1 MLLAGV
7 ILILVIFALIG
18 WRKGVIRLVLSLV
31 SMIITIMAAV
41 VIAPLATTAI
51 KNNTNID
58 ENIAQSI
65 YTVLY
70 ENKEVDEYFEDK
82 QVLTGGIDISQVES
96 HIQTVTDV
104 VAEVGDKI
112 NLPESLTEAVKAMP
126 DSELMSV
133 IREYGEASVKEI
145 TIRLI
150 AFRLADIVLTATAYL
165 VIMVV
170 VSIVLRVV
178 VAATGLIRRLP
189 VIKQADKLG
198 GLIVGLV
205 EGIAVVWIFF
215 TVVTAISGTQ
225 AASNILVQ
233 IHGNAILESLYNC
246 NPITSLLFSTIRSE
260 ERRVGKECRYRWS
273 TYN

>member
-7 ILILVIFALIG
+7 ILILIIFALIG

-41 VIAPLATTAI
+41 VIAPMATTAI

-150 AFRLADIVLTATAYL
+150 ALRLADIVLTAIAYL

-170 VSIVLRVV
+170 VSIV
-178 VAATGLIRRLP
+178 LP

-233 IHGNAILESLYNC
+233 IHGNAILEALYNC
-246 NPITSLLFSTIRSE
+246 NPITSLLFSTIR
-260 ERRVGKECRYRWS
+260 
-273 TYN
+273 

>member
-7 ILILVIFALIG
+7 ILILVIFALI
-18 WRKGVIRLVLSLV
+18 LSLV

-82 QVLTGGIDISQVES
+82 QVFTGGIDISQVES

-133 IREYGEASVKEI
+133 IREYGEVSVKEI

-150 AFRLADIVLTATAYL
+150 AFRLADIVLTAIAYL

-205 EGIAVVWIFF
+205 EGIVVVWIFF

-233 IHGNAILESLYNC
+233 IHGNAILELLYNC
-246 NPITSLLFSTIRSE
+246 NPITSLLFSTIR
-260 ERRVGKECRYRWS
+260 
-273 TYN
+273 

>member
-1 MLLAGV
+1 MD
-7 ILILVIFALIG
+7 F
-18 WRKGVIRLVLSLV
+18 
-31 SMIITIMAAV
+31 
-41 VIAPLATTAI
+41 
-51 KNNTNID
+51 D

-246 NPITSLLFSTIRSE
+246 NPITSLLFSTIR
-260 ERRVGKECRYRWS
+260 
-273 TYN
+273 

>member
-41 VIAPLATTAI
+41 VIAPTTAI

-150 AFRLADIVLTATAYL
+150 AFRLADIVLTAIAYL

-189 VIKQADKLG
+189 VIKQAGRINSRAGRGNCSCMDILYRCD
-198 GLIVGLV
+198 
-205 EGIAVVWIFF
+205 
-215 TVVTAISGTQ
+215 
-225 AASNILVQ
+225 SNKW
-233 IHGNAILESLYNC
+233 N
-246 NPITSLLFSTIRSE
+246 TSSF
-260 ERRVGKECRYRWS
+260 
-273 TYN
+273 

>member
-7 ILILVIFALIG
+7 ILILIIFALIG

-41 VIAPLATTAI
+41 VIAPMATTAI

-133 IREYGEASVKEI
+133 IRESVKEI

-150 AFRLADIVLTATAYL
+150 ALRLADIVLTAIAYL

-233 IHGNAILESLYNC
+233 IHGNAILEALYNC
-246 NPITSLLFSTIRSE
+246 NPITSLLFSTIR
-260 ERRVGKECRYRWS
+260 
-273 TYN
+273 

>member
-189 VIKQADKLG
+189 IKQADKLG

-246 NPITSLLFSTIRSE
+246 NPITSLLFSTIR
-260 ERRVGKECRYRWS
+260 
-273 TYN
+273 

>member
-1 MLLAGV
+1 MYK
-7 ILILVIFALIG
+7 
-18 WRKGVIRLVLSLV
+18 R
-31 SMIITIMAAV
+31 
-41 VIAPLATTAI
+41 
-51 KNNTNID
+51 
-58 ENIAQSI
+58 Q
-65 YTVLY
+65 
-70 ENKEVDEYFEDK
+70 DEYFEDK

-150 AFRLADIVLTATAYL
+150 ALRLADIVLTAIAYL

-233 IHGNAILESLYNC
+233 IHGNAILEALYNC
-246 NPITSLLFSTIRSE
+246 NPITSLLFSLSLIHI
-260 ERRVGKECRYRWS
+260 
-273 TYN
+273 

>member
-31 SMIITIMAAV
+31 SMIITIMAA
-41 VIAPLATTAI
+41 PLVTTAI

-150 AFRLADIVLTATAYL
+150 AFRLADIVLTAIAYL

-246 NPITSLLFSTIRSE
+246 NPITSLLFSTIR
-260 ERRVGKECRYRWS
+260 
-273 TYN
+273 

>member
-7 ILILVIFALIG
+7 ILILIIFALIG

-70 ENKEVDEYFEDK
+70 ENKVDEYFEDK

-150 AFRLADIVLTATAYL
+150 ALRLADIVLTAIAYL

-246 NPITSLLFSTIRSE
+246 NPITSLLFSTIR
-260 ERRVGKECRYRWS
+260 
-273 TYN
+273 

>member
-41 VIAPLATTAI
+41 VIAPMATTAI

-104 VAEVGDKI
+104 VAEVGD
-112 NLPESLTEAVKAMP
+112 
-126 DSELMSV
+126 
-133 IREYGEASVKEI
+133 
-145 TIRLI
+145 
-150 AFRLADIVLTATAYL
+150 
-165 VIMVV
+165 
-170 VSIVLRVV
+170 
-178 VAATGLIRRLP
+178 
-189 VIKQADKLG
+189 
-198 GLIVGLV
+198 
-205 EGIAVVWIFF
+205 
-215 TVVTAISGTQ
+215 
-225 AASNILVQ
+225 
-233 IHGNAILESLYNC
+233 
-246 NPITSLLFSTIRSE
+246 
-260 ERRVGKECRYRWS
+260 
-273 TYN
+273 

>member
-150 AFRLADIVLTATAYL
+150 AFRLADIVLTAIAYL
-165 VIMVV
+165 VIMVLSKV
-170 VSIVLRVV
+170 YETLTYTLLLANIENHEYKEKNYIGKSEPKKVRTFHASVLSRN
-178 VAATGLIRRLP
+178 
-189 VIKQADKLG
+189 
-198 GLIVGLV
+198 
-205 EGIAVVWIFF
+205 
-215 TVVTAISGTQ
+215 ISE
-225 AASNILVQ
+225 AYKAC
-233 IHGNAILESLYNC
+233 H
-246 NPITSLLFSTIRSE
+246 
-260 ERRVGKECRYRWS
+260 
-273 TYN
+273 

>member
-1 MLLAGV
+1 MLGG
-7 ILILVIFALIG
+7 ILLL
-18 WRKGVIRLVLSLV
+18 
-31 SMIITIMAAV
+31 
-41 VIAPLATTAI
+41 AI

-246 NPITSLLFSTIRSE
+246 NPITSLLFSTIR
-260 ERRVGKECRYRWS
+260 
-273 TYN
+273 

>member
-150 AFRLADIVLTATAYL
+150 AFRLADIVLTAIAYL
-165 VIMVV
+165 VIMV
-170 VSIVLRVV
+170 VLRVV

-246 NPITSLLFSTIRSE
+246 NPITSLLFSTIR
-260 ERRVGKECRYRWS
+260 
-273 TYN
+273 

>member
-7 ILILVIFALIG
+7 ILILAIFALIG

-51 KNNTNID
+51 KNGTNID

-65 YTVLY
+65 YTLLS
-70 ENKEVDEYFEDK
+70 ENKEVDKYFENE
-82 QVLTGGIDISQVES
+82 QVLPDGIDISQAES
-96 HIQTVTDV
+96 HIQAVTDM

-133 IREYGEASVKEI
+133 IREYGDTSVKEI
-145 TIRLI
+145 SIRIIAIRLS
-150 AFRLADIVLTATAYL
+150 DIVLTAIIYI

-170 VSIVLRVV
+170 VSIALRIVV
-178 VAATGLIRRLP
+178 SATGLIRRLP

-198 GLIVGLV
+198 GVIVGLV
-205 EGIAVVWIFF
+205 EGLVAVWIFF
-215 TVVTAISGTQ
+215 TIVTAISGTQ
-225 AASNILVQ
+225 TASNILVQ
-233 IHGNAILESLYNC
+233 IHGNTFLEMLYNC
-246 NPITSLLFSTIRSE
+246 NPITRLLFSTIR
-260 ERRVGKECRYRWS
+260 
-273 TYN
+273 

>member
-7 ILILVIFALIG
+7 ILILIIFALIG

-31 SMIITIMAAV
+31 SMIITIMAAGG
-41 VIAPLATTAI
+41 TTAI

-150 AFRLADIVLTATAYL
+150 ALRLADIVLTAIAYL
-165 VIMVV
+165 VIMV

-233 IHGNAILESLYNC
+233 IHGNAILEALYNC
-246 NPITSLLFSTIRSE
+246 NPITSLLFSTIR
-260 ERRVGKECRYRWS
+260 
-273 TYN
+273 

>member
-1 MLLAGV
+1 MC
-7 ILILVIFALIG
+7 
-18 WRKGVIRLVLSLV
+18 IRDS
-31 SMIITIMAAV
+31 
-41 VIAPLATTAI
+41 
-51 KNNTNID
+51 

-150 AFRLADIVLTATAYL
+150 ALRLADIVLTAIAYL

-233 IHGNAILESLYNC
+233 IHGNAILEALYNC
-246 NPITSLLFSTIRSE
+246 NPITSLLFSTIR
-260 ERRVGKECRYRWS
+260 
-273 TYN
+273 

>member
-1 MLLAGV
+1 MC
-7 ILILVIFALIG
+7 
-18 WRKGVIRLVLSLV
+18 IR
-31 SMIITIMAAV
+31 
-41 VIAPLATTAI
+41 
-51 KNNTNID
+51 D
-58 ENIAQSI
+58 RSI

-126 DSELMSV
+126 DFELMSV

-150 AFRLADIVLTATAYL
+150 AFRLADIVLTAIAYL

-246 NPITSLLFSTIRSE
+246 NPITSLLFSTIR
-260 ERRVGKECRYRWS
+260 
-273 TYN
+273 